1 MRALGSFQ
9 LASTANRVIQATK
22 ANAGNPWMRRKAFPV
37 WLPTGVT
44 RPPSP
49 TAAGRSMQSR
59 N

>member
-22 ANAGNPWMRRKAFPV
+22 ANAGNPMVQKGIPGLASHRRD
-37 WLPTGVT
+37 

>member
-22 ANAGNPWMRRKAFPV
+22 ANAGNPWMQKGIPV